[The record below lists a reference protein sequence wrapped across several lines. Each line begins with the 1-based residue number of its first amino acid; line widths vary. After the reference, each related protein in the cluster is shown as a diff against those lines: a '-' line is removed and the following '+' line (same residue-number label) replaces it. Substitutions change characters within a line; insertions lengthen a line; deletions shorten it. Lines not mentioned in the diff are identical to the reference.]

1 MRILKNGCNTRF
13 VADAL
18 AKFLKIHAR
27 EVSFAGQKDKH
38 AVTEQWL
45 CARVPGNAMPDLS
58 KFELEGCKVLE
69 YARHKRKL
77 RLGAL
82 KGNAF
87 TLVLREVTDREDVE
101 KRLNAISD
109 RGVPNYFG
117 AQRFGI
123 GGSNLQ
129 GALRWAQSDAP
140 VRDRNKR
147 SFWLSAARSALFNQI
162 VSERLKKPDANQV
175 VVGDALQLAGRGS
188 WFVATAE
195 EMADVQS
202 RVDAKGC
209 WSPPRCPVRAT
220 GEPRGGPG
228 RRAVSRGGCARIAVL
243 AGAGKSRRGTPRD
256 AALSAAVKLELV
268 G

>member
-1 MRILKNGCNTRF
+1 MIEFDNLTYLHGKPQSTGLLKANPEDFVVVEDLGFEPDGEGEHILVRILKNGCNTRF

-45 CARVPGNAMPDLS
+45 CARVPGKEMPDLS
-58 KFELEGCKVLE
+58 AFQLEGCQVLE

-87 TLVLREVTDREDVE
+87 TLVLREVSNRDDVE
-101 KRLNAISD
+101 QRLID
-109 RGVPNYFG
+109 ICVKGVPNYFG

-129 GALRWAQSDAP
+129 GRCAGRKPILRCAIAINGVFGCRHP
-140 VRDRNKR
+140 AVRCLIRLL
-147 SFWLSAARSALFNQI
+147 LSAS
-162 VSERLKKPDANQV
+162 KKQT
-175 VVGDALQLAGRGS
+175 LIKLL
-188 WFVATAE
+188 TA
-195 EMADVQS
+195 M
-202 RVDAKGC
+202 RYN
-209 WSPPRCPVRAT
+209 
-220 GEPRGGPG
+220 
-228 RRAVSRGGCARIAVL
+228 
-243 AGAGKSRRGTPRD
+243 
-256 AALSAAVKLELV
+256 
-268 G
+268 

>member
-1 MRILKNGCNTRF
+1 MIEFDNLTYLHGKPQGTGLLKANPEDFVVVEDLGFEPDGEGEHILVRILKNGCNTRF

-45 CARVPGNAMPDLS
+45 CARVPGKEMPDLS
-58 KFELEGCKVLE
+58 AFQLEGCQVLE

-87 TLVLREVTDREDVE
+87 TLVLREVSNRDDVE
-101 KRLNAISD
+101 QRLNDICVK
-109 RGVPNYFG
+109 GVPNYFG

-129 GALRWAQSDAP
+129 GAQRWAQTNTP

-147 SFWLSAARSALFNQI
+147 SFL
-162 VSERLKKPDANQV
+162 
-175 VVGDALQLAGRGS
+175 VVG
-188 WFVATAE
+188 
-195 EMADVQS
+195 
-202 RVDAKGC
+202 
-209 WSPPRCPVRAT
+209 SPQCV
-220 GEPRGGPG
+220 
-228 RRAVSRGGCARIAVL
+228 V
-243 AGAGKSRRGTPRD
+243 
-256 AALSAAVKLELV
+256 
-268 G
+268 